1 MQKLLESRIFWGLLL
16 VVGGVLFLLENLGIF
31 KLGSLFWAILMAAG
45 GIFFLALVQRS
56 RDNWWALIPAFALIG
71 LALSVGLELFYPDA
85 ADVVGG
91 GLVLAGLALGFWA
104 IYLFTRQW
112 WAIIPGGVLVTLAGM
127 AMLDKIY
134 PGVQGS
140 GFFFIGIGLTFV
152 LVAILPADGDMRWAW
167 IPAGILIVMGLLL
180 LAALGDMMAY
190 LWPAAL
196 ILLGLGLIYRAM
208 SRRS

>member
-16 VVGGVLFLLENLGIF
+16 VAGGVMFLLENLGIF
-31 KLGSLFWAILMAAG
+31 QLGSLFWGILMAVG

-56 RDNWWALIPAFALIG
+56 RDNWWALIPGFALIG
-71 LALSVGLELFYPDA
+71 IALSVGLDIMYPEA
-85 ADVVGG
+85 AAAVGG

-112 WAIIPGGVLVTLAGM
+112 WAIIPGGVLLTLAGM
-127 AMLDKIY
+127 AVLDKFY

-140 GFFFIGIGLTFV
+140 GFFFLGIGLTFA
-152 LVAILPADGDMRWAW
+152 LVAILPAESDMRWAW

-180 LAALGDMMAY
+180 LAALGDMISY